1 MYTELLPWHF
11 KANIRHCQGN
21 DSHQIPEEEASG
33 DVAATGLPAGA
44 LPVDAPVDA
53 TAPLGDDPVT
63 RQPHSLT
70 LGMPRTLKKSKQE
83 RLTPQTT
90 TMGTVLSL
98 RHQVGILRERLES
111 VMCLR

>member
-53 TAPLGDDPVT
+53 TAPLGDDPGDPAAPLPDPGDAT
-63 RQPHSLT
+63 DPEE
-70 LGMPRTLKKSKQE
+70 K
-83 RLTPQTT
+83 
-90 TMGTVLSL
+90 
-98 RHQVGILRERLES
+98 
-111 VMCLR
+111 